1 MLTIFS
7 LEQIEA
13 RAIPLIIDRYHINI
27 AVNNQRTKTKIDQIF
42 VNPNDFDVEGI
53 YIFPIADDET
63 FSNFTLTI
71 DGKPVTGEL
80 FSQQISD
87 EICRASVQHSENSA
101 ILEHRG
107 ERVFGADVPSIP
119 ANRKIHIQ
127 FEYSQI
133 VPTYDDL
140 AKYTY
145 PLSLAKSASELIAE
159 LSVKMEIESDNAL
172 RTIYSPSHEVTINR
186 TDDHHVH
193 IRYKGKNVDP
203 DDDFLCYYSVSDEN
217 FGITLLTHRTDEDE
231 DGYFMLIV
239 SPKYEVEKTDV
250 IEKDFIFVLDHSGS
264 MARNKIE
271 QAKAA
276 LRYCV
281 RDLNDGD
288 RFNLILFNTDI
299 TSLVDRL
306 NRREEWGGGER
317 NHDAAVLSHKL
328 IDVKDGR
335 EKALDFID
343 GIGARG
349 GTNINDALLTALAE
363 KPDPN
368 RPRIIVFLTDGCPTV
383 GERNES
389 RILENVAQA
398 NRNQSRIF
406 VFGVGL
412 GHDLNLRLLDK
423 MAVDNGGS
431 YDYVEPHEDIEI
443 AVSSLFRKMNEPV
456 LVNVKLDFGQI
467 LTKELSPGKIPD
479 MFREDQF
486 KLFGRYENHG
496 DTVLKLRG
504 DVGSELQEFSKNVH
518 FAEIEKDNDFLPHL
532 WAQRRVAEL
541 GDEAALNGGSRE
553 LPEEIER
560 LCTKYGVETPDT
572 SFVVAKD
579 GSLRSHYQSRISTAY
594 SPDRPKDEAVRR
606 SKKMQRIKEVRSK
619 QQYNDR
625 KTIGRK
631 AFRRIGEIWV
641 DIKYDG
647 QSDRKKIE
655 FGSEEYFKL
664 ADLSY
669 DLAKSLKLHP
679 PMIICHNGVNYEI
692 TPCSS

>member
-1 MLTIFS
+1 MLTVFS
-7 LEQIEA
+7 LEQRHGSA
-13 RAIPLIIDRYHINI
+13 VPLKIDRYHIKIN
-27 AVNNQRTKTKIDQIF
+27 VNNQLAITKINQTF
-42 VNPNDFDVEGI
+42 TNPNDFDVNGF
-53 YIFPIADDET
+53 YIFPVPDGDVL
-63 FSNFTLTI
+63 SNFTLSI
-71 DGKPVTGEL
+71 DGEPVTGEL
-80 FSQQISD
+80 LSKEESRMHYESMVREGNYTGFS
-87 EICRASVQHSENSA
+87 
-101 ILEHRG
+101 EHLG
-107 ERVFGADVPSIP
+107 TCAFLADVPRIP
-119 ANRKIHIQ
+119 ANSEVHIQ

-133 VPTYDDL
+133 VHSENDL

-145 PLSLAKSASELIAE
+145 PLSLAKSETGRIANLLVEMEIGSDSELG
-159 LSVKMEIESDNAL
+159 
-172 RTIYSPSHEVTINR
+172 TIYSPTHEVTINR
-186 TDDHHVH
+186 KDDKHAN
-193 IRYKGKNVDP
+193 IRYEGKDIDP
-203 DDDFLCYYSVSDEN
+203 DDNFECYYSVSDDN
-217 FGITLLTHRTDEDE
+217 FGMTLLTHRADEDE
-231 DGYFMLIV
+231 DGYFMLLV
-239 SPKYEVEKTDV
+239 SPKYEVKKTDV

-264 MARNKIE
+264 MARKKIE

-299 TSLVDRL
+299 TSLADRL

-317 NHDAAVLSHKL
+317 GHGSAILSHKL
-328 IDVKDGR
+328 IDVEDGR
-335 EKALDFID
+335 EEALAFID
-343 GIGARG
+343 GIEARG
-349 GTNINDALLTALAE
+349 GTNINKALLTALAE

-383 GERNES
+383 GVRNEAQ
-389 RILENVAQA
+389 ILENVAQA

-553 LPEEIER
+553 LHEEIER

-572 SFVVAKD
+572 SFVVAED

-606 SKKMQRIKEVRSK
+606 SKEMRRIKEVRSK

-631 AFRRIGEIWV
+631 TFRRIGEIWV

-647 QSDRKKIE
+647 QSDRKRIE

-692 TPCSS
+692 TPRSS

>member
-107 ERVFGADVPSIP
+107 KRVFGADVPSIP

-250 IEKDFIFVLDHSGS
+250 IKKDFIFVLDHSGS
-264 MARNKIE
+264 MAGRKVE
-271 QAKAA
+271 QAKEA

-281 RDLNDGD
+281 WNLNEGD

-299 TSLVDRL
+299 TSLADRL
-306 NRREEWGGGER
+306 NRQEGLS
-317 NHDAAVLSHKL
+317 AALSHKL
-328 IDVKDGR
+328 IDVKGGR

-349 GTNINDALLTALAE
+349 GTNINDALLAALME

-398 NRNQSRIF
+398 NANQSRIF
-406 VFGVGL
+406 VFGV
-412 GHDLNLRLLDK
+412 DYDVNVRLLDK
-423 MAVDNGGS
+423 MAVDNGGTRN
-431 YDYVEPHEDIEI
+431 YVEPQEDIEI

-456 LVNVKLDFGQI
+456 LVNVKLDFGRF
-467 LTKELSPGKIPD
+467 LLKELSPGKIPD
-479 MFREDQF
+479 MFREEQLT
-486 KLFGRYENHG
+486 LFGRYENHG

-504 DVGSELQEFSKNVH
+504 MMSVTNYRNSPRTCISQRSKRTTISYHISGHN
-518 FAEIEKDNDFLPHL
+518 
-532 WAQRRVAEL
+532 AEL
-541 GDEAALNGGSRE
+541 RNWGQAALNGGSRE
-553 LPEEIER
+553 LHEEIER

-572 SFVVAKD
+572 SFVDVA
-579 GSLRSHYQSRISTAY
+579 G
-594 SPDRPKDEAVRR
+594 
-606 SKKMQRIKEVRSK
+606 
-619 QQYNDR
+619 
-625 KTIGRK
+625 
-631 AFRRIGEIWV
+631 
-641 DIKYDG
+641 
-647 QSDRKKIE
+647 
-655 FGSEEYFKL
+655 
-664 ADLSY
+664 
-669 DLAKSLKLHP
+669 
-679 PMIICHNGVNYEI
+679 
-692 TPCSS
+692 

>member
-1 MLTIFS
+1 MLTVFS
-7 LEQIEA
+7 LEQRHGSA
-13 RAIPLIIDRYHINI
+13 VPLKIDRYHIKIN
-27 AVNNQRTKTKIDQIF
+27 VNNQLAITKINQTF
-42 VNPNDFDVEGI
+42 TNPNDFDVNGFYIVPEG
-53 YIFPIADDET
+53 DVL
-63 FSNFTLTI
+63 SNFTLSI
-71 DGKPVTGEL
+71 DGEPVTGEL
-80 FSQQISD
+80 LSKEESRMHYESMVREGNYTGFS
-87 EICRASVQHSENSA
+87 
-101 ILEHRG
+101 EHLG
-107 ERVFGADVPSIP
+107 TCAFLADVPRIP
-119 ANRKIHIQ
+119 ANSEVHIQ

-133 VPTYDDL
+133 VHSENDL

-145 PLSLAKSASELIAE
+145 PLSLAKSETGRIANLLVEMEIGSDSELG
-159 LSVKMEIESDNAL
+159 
-172 RTIYSPSHEVTINR
+172 TIYSPTHEVTINR
-186 TDDHHVH
+186 RDDKHAN
-193 IRYKGKNVDP
+193 IRYEGKDIDP
-203 DDDFLCYYSVSDEN
+203 DDNFECYYSVSDDN
-217 FGITLLTHRTDEDE
+217 FGMTLLTHRADEDE
-231 DGYFMLIV
+231 DGYFMLLV

-250 IEKDFIFVLDHSGS
+250 IKKDFIFVLDHSGS
-264 MARNKIE
+264 MAGRKVE
-271 QAKAA
+271 QAKKA

-281 RDLNDGD
+281 WNLNEGD

-299 TSLVDRL
+299 TSLADRL
-306 NRREEWGGGER
+306 NRQEGLS
-317 NHDAAVLSHKL
+317 AALSHKL
-328 IDVKDGR
+328 IDVEDGR
-335 EKALDFID
+335 EEALAFID
-343 GIGARG
+343 GIEARG
-349 GTNINDALLTALAE
+349 GTNINKALLTALAE

-368 RPRIIVFLTDGCPTV
+368 RPRVIVFLTDGCPTV
-383 GERNES
+383 GVRNEAQ
-389 RILENVAQA
+389 ILENVAQA

-541 GDEAALNGGSRE
+541 GDEAALNGGSGE
-553 LPEEIER
+553 LHEEIER

-606 SKKMQRIKEVRSK
+606 SKEMQRIKEVRSK

-625 KTIGRK
+625 KTIGCK
-631 AFRRIGEIWV
+631 TFRRIGEIWV

-647 QSDRKKIE
+647 QSDRKRIE
-655 FGSEEYFKL
+655 FGSKEYFKL
-664 ADLSY
+664 AEFSH
-669 DLAKSLKLHP
+669 DLAKCLKLHP

-692 TPCSS
+692 TPRS

>member
-1 MLTIFS
+1 MLTVFS
-7 LEQIEA
+7 LEQRHGSA
-13 RAIPLIIDRYHINI
+13 VPLKIDRYHIKIN
-27 AVNNQRTKTKIDQIF
+27 VNNQLAITKINQTF
-42 VNPNDFDVEGI
+42 TNPNDFDVNGFYIVPEG
-53 YIFPIADDET
+53 DVL
-63 FSNFTLTI
+63 SNFTLSI
-71 DGKPVTGEL
+71 DGEPVTGEL
-80 FSQQISD
+80 LSKEESRMHYESMVREGNYTGFS
-87 EICRASVQHSENSA
+87 
-101 ILEHRG
+101 EHLG
-107 ERVFGADVPSIP
+107 TCAFLADVPRIP
-119 ANRKIHIQ
+119 ANSEGHIQ
-127 FEYSQI
+127 FQYSQI
-133 VPTYDDL
+133 VHLENDL

-145 PLSLAKSASELIAE
+145 PLSLAKSETGRIANLLVE
-159 LSVKMEIESDNAL
+159 MEIGSNQQEL
-172 RTIYSPSHEVTINR
+172 KTIYTSSHEVTINR
-186 TDDHHVH
+186 KDDKHAN
-193 IRYKGKNVDP
+193 IRYEGKDIDP
-203 DDDFLCYYSVSDEN
+203 DDNFECYYSVSDDN
-217 FGITLLTHRTDEDE
+217 FGMTLLTHRADEDE
-231 DGYFMLIV
+231 DGYFMLLV

-250 IEKDFIFVLDHSGS
+250 IKKDFIFVLDHSSS

-271 QAKAA
+271 QAKEA

-281 RDLNDGD
+281 RNLNDGD

-299 TSLVDRL
+299 TSLADRL

-317 NHDAAVLSHKL
+317 GHGSAILSHKL
-328 IDVKDGR
+328 IDVEDGR
-335 EKALDFID
+335 EEALAFID
-343 GIGARG
+343 GIEARG
-349 GTNINDALLTALAE
+349 GTNINKALLTALAE

-368 RPRIIVFLTDGCPTV
+368 RPRVIVFLTDGCPTV
-383 GERNES
+383 GVRNEAQ
-389 RILENVAQA
+389 ILENVAQA

-541 GDEAALNGGSRE
+541 GDEAALNGGSGE
-553 LPEEIER
+553 LHEEIER

-606 SKKMQRIKEVRSK
+606 SKEMQRIKEVRSK

-631 AFRRIGEIWV
+631 TFRRIGEIWV

-647 QSDRKKIE
+647 QSDRKRIE
-655 FGSEEYFKL
+655 FGSKEYFNL
-664 ADLSY
+664 VDLSY
-669 DLAKSLKLHP
+669 DLAKCLKLHP

-692 TPCSS
+692 TPRS